1 MELYRKTVKDG
12 ISYNYLQTSR
22 FKTGYFSVNF
32 ILPLS
37 RETVAYYALL
47 PRVLR
52 CGCRSLPD
60 RRSIVRRLEAL
71 YGADICARHYG
82 RGDKQI
88 ISFSADFLDNAYLP
102 QDEPINVMQETLSV
116 LRDLILDPLLENGS
130 FREEYVQLEC
140 RNCADAVRT
149 MINNKQQYAIHR
161 CMIQMC
167 RGETIGIPILGT
179 VEDFASID
187 QGSLL
192 ACYRA
197 MLAEAQVEIF
207 YVGSACVEEVEKRS
221 AAIFDGVS
229 RTWSGNTRS
238 GKRVCH
244 ADRVREIEEETS
256 AVQGKLVLGFRTG
269 EAESERER
277 FAYSLMNEVYG
288 GSPSSK
294 LFINVRE
301 KNSLCYSC
309 FSTTDLLKGVMLAV
323 AGIENENKE
332 KTVQEILLQLD
343 KTAHA
348 EISEEE
354 LHCAKQSLANGYK
367 SLYDSAEGLEVWYL
381 RRILGGHILP
391 PEEAAA
397 HIMQLTAADVAAV
410 AAKIS
415 LDTVYFLKGT
425 AEGEE
430 EFSDEVEDEE

>member
-1 MELYRKTVKDG
+1 
-12 ISYNYLQTSR
+12 
-22 FKTGYFSVNF
+22 
-32 ILPLS
+32 
-37 RETVAYYALL
+37 
-47 PRVLR
+47 
-52 CGCRSLPD
+52 
-60 RRSIVRRLEAL
+60 VRRLEEL

-88 ISFSADFLDNAYLP
+88 ISFSADFLDNTYLP
-102 QDEPINVMQETLSV
+102 QDEPIDVMKETLSV
-116 LRDLILDPLLENGS
+116 LRDLILDPLLDNGNFS
-130 FREEYVQLEC
+130 NEYVQLEC

-161 CMIQMC
+161 CMTQMC

-179 VEDFASID
+179 VEDFERID
-187 QGSLL
+187 QSTLM
-192 ACYRA
+192 ACYRS

-207 YVGSACVEEVEKRS
+207 YVGSACVEEVERQS
-221 AAIFDGVS
+221 ALIFGGVS
-229 RTWSGNTRS
+229 RAWGGNAKA
-238 GKRVCH
+238 GGCVCH
-244 ADRVREIEEETS
+244 VDRVREIEEETS

-277 FAYSLMNEVYG
+277 FAYSLLNEVYG

-332 KTVQEILLQLD
+332 KTVQEVLLQLD
-343 KTAHA
+343 KTVRA
-348 EISEEE
+348 EISGEE

-381 RRILGGHILP
+381 RRILSGHILP
-391 PEEAAA
+391 PEEAAMQ
-397 HIMQLTAADVAAV
+397 IMQLTAEDVAAV
-410 AAKIS
+410 AAKMS

-425 AEGEE
+425 ADQEE
-430 EFSDEVEDEE
+430 DFSDGVEDEE